1 MRGFVEVLRPFQVR
15 GWLFDQTDPEARLR
29 VQVRVNGQPVGSA
42 IANLFRQDLADAGV
56 GDGHY
61 AFVVNVTGTLPLDT
75 PEAITVETVEA
86 DGTVQPVPILATVA
100 IEKVH
105 VQTTERLQ
113 ESTVRGFF
121 AVHSDEIT
129 GWAFDSTRPNVHLNV
144 VVESDGRQLGQTL
157 ANVFQPHLVQANIG
171 TGDHGFVLKAP
182 PAEAPLVQGKVT
194 AFAFDADGKKIALGV
209 AVHQPAAKA
218 NDSPAPPAQNVV
230 RFPADVIDSKHYPV
244 IVLGAARSGTSAM
257 AQALTTSGSYEGF
270 EEGHFL
276 DLLQPML
283 RSVADFYAA
292 RAEEW
297 SPERSTLIGNVPQRF
312 IVDGVQHIF
321 IQAARHAF
329 PSGRWVDKT
338 PRPSMINVA
347 PSLREI
353 WPNARFI
360 FMRRRAIENLESRL
374 RKFPNTDFETHC
386 REWAL
391 VIQNWYAIADQL
403 KGAALEVDQL
413 YLARNPTAVTSTLRD
428 FLRLS
433 DESANRIAQALAND
447 QPERT
452 ESHFGAIADIKN
464 LGWSSQQ
471 VEIFRSVCGEAMRL
485 AGYSEGSDYYL
496 SPEMPREMVK
506 W

>member
-1 MRGFVEVLRPFQVR
+1 MRGFVEALRPFQVR
-15 GWLFDQTDPEARLR
+15 GWLFDQTDPEARLQ

-42 IANLFRQDLADAGV
+42 IADLFRQDLADAGV
-56 GDGHY
+56 GDGHC

-75 PEAITVETVEA
+75 PEAITVVTLEA
-86 DGTVQPVPILATVA
+86 DGSVQPVPILATVA
-100 IEKVH
+100 IEKVN

-129 GWAFDSTRPNVHLNV
+129 GWAFDSTRPNVHLSV
-144 VVESDGRQLGQTL
+144 VIECEGRPLGRTL
-157 ANVFQPHLVQANIG
+157 ADIFQPHLVQANIG
-171 TGDHGFVLKAP
+171 TGDHSFMLKAQTG
-182 PAEAPLVQGKVT
+182 ELPLVQDKVT
-194 AFAFDADGKKIALGV
+194 AFAYDAEGKKIALGV
-209 AVHQPAAKA
+209 AIHQPVATAS
-218 NDSPAPPAQNVV
+218 DAPVQAPNVV
-230 RFPADVIDSKHYPV
+230 RFPSDIIDSKQHPV

-257 AQALTTSGSYEGF
+257 AQALTTSGVYEGF

-283 RSVADFYAA
+283 RSVEDFYEA

-297 SPERSTLIGNVPQRF
+297 SPARSTLIRNIPQRF

-329 PSGRWVDKT
+329 PTGRWVDKT

-347 PSLREI
+347 PLLREI

-413 YLARNPTAVTSTLRD
+413 YLARNPAAVTATLRD

-433 DESANRIAQALAND
+433 DESVSRIAQALATD

-452 ESHFGAIADIKN
+452 ESHFGAIADITN
-464 LGWSSQQ
+464 LGWTPQQ
-471 VEIFRSVCGEAMRL
+471 LDIFRSACGEAMRL

-496 SPEMPREMVK
+496 SREMPREMVK